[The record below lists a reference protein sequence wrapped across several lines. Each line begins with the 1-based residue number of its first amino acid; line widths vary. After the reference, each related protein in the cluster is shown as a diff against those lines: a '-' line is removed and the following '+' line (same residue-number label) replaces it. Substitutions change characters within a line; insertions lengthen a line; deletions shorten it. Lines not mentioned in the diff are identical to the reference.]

1 MAKEYI
7 DERKCSGLD
16 CAWCCCLD
24 CIHSVMAKVRKE
36 VEDVNT
42 TNESN

>member
-1 MAKEYI
+1 MTKEYV

-24 CIHSVMAKVRKE
+24 CIHSVIAKVRKE
-36 VEDVNT
+36 VEYVNT